1 MSDSL
6 QLHGLQHTRLLY
18 PSPSPKVFLNLCPLS
33 QWCHLI
39 ISFSVVPFSSCLQ
52 FFPASGSFSM
62 SWLPSGGQSIGSFS
76 FSISL
81 SNEYSRLISFR
92 IDWFDHLAVQG
103 TVKNLLQH
111 HSSKASVLWHL
122 AFFMVQ
128 FSPPYMTMDI
138 LTIWTF
144 VSKVM
149 SLLFNMLS
157 RFVIAFLPRSKL
169 F

>member
-92 IDWFDHLAVQG
+92 IDCFDLFTVQR
-103 TVKNLLQH
+103 TPKSLLPH
-111 HSSKASVLWHL
+111 HSSKASFLWCSAL
-122 AFFMVQ
+122 FMVQ
-128 FSPPYMTMDI
+128 LSHLYITNGKSI
-138 LTIWTF
+138 ALTIWIF

-149 SLLFNMLS
+149 PLLFNILS
-157 RFVIAFLPRSKL
+157 SFMIVFLPRS
-169 F
+169 